1 MEGTKKTDA
10 LEWEAEKDF
19 LEAEINDIRNE
30 RDFLL
35 DLMKNRRAMYDELKE
50 KCKRYKQERDTLRD
64 MLEAAGIEKE
74 NLNPTCKQ

>member
-1 MEGTKKTDA
+1 MEETKKADV
-10 LEWEAEKDF
+10 LEWEAKKDF

-35 DLMKNRRAMYDELKE
+35 DLMKNRRAMYDEMKE

>member
-1 MEGTKKTDA
+1 MEETKKADV
-10 LEWEAEKDF
+10 LEWEAKKDF

>member
-1 MEGTKKTDA
+1 MEGTKKADA

-19 LEAEINDIRNE
+19 LEAEINDLRNE